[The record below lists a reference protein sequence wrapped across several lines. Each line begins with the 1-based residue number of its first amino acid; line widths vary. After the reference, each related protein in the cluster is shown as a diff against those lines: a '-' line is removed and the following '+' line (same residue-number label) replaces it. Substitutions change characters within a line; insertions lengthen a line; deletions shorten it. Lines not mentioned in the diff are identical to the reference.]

1 MKNFSLKR
9 KTHLHSWR
17 IYYRGRTACWIPRE
31 NSRTNAH
38 FVQIKKKWSEDILG
52 LPVQHWILNAIAYS
66 GKEGNRIH
74 YNFTQD
80 IVIKVD
86 EPWYGTDNFFTS
98 YTLSNRLLQQNLTL
112 LGTVRRHRGKVPL
125 VLRQEEQLYRSKFV
139 FNHGDEICLVANQ
152 AKQNKNP
159 VILLSSSH
167 SDPSVDSGESKQPQ
181 MILDYN
187 ASKGSAHTFDQNL
200 EELSW
205 HRKIVRWPLLFFLNI
220 PDAAANNAYIIM
232 QKNGYTCSRKDFLKT
247 LTLDLASPSIQSR
260 LCKSKVRNSVQEA
273 AAQISI
279 STPAVT
285 KGLQHFLK
293 PKLPKR
299 CAVCKKNSRRQCDLC
314 IDSHFC
320 SILLLISIC
329 SVVRI
334 FFRFDH
340 HL

>member
-112 LGTVRRHRGKVPL
+112 LGTVRRHRRKVPL

-167 SDPSVDSGESKQPQ
+167 SDPSVDSGKSKQPQ

-205 HRKIVRWPLLFFLNI
+205 HRKIVRWPLLFF
-220 PDAAANNAYIIM
+220 
-232 QKNGYTCSRKDFLKT
+232 
-247 LTLDLASPSIQSR
+247 
-260 LCKSKVRNSVQEA
+260 
-273 AAQISI
+273 
-279 STPAVT
+279 
-285 KGLQHFLK
+285 
-293 PKLPKR
+293 
-299 CAVCKKNSRRQCDLC
+299 
-314 IDSHFC
+314 
-320 SILLLISIC
+320 
-329 SVVRI
+329 
-334 FFRFDH
+334 
-340 HL
+340 